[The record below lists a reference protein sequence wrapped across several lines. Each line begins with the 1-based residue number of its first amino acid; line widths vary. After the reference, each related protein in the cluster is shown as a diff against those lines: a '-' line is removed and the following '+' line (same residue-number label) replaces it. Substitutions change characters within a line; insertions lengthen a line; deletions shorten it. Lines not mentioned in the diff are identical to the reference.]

1 MKFFNL
7 FNKRKTTSKPNQSKS
22 KEKPNKD
29 TKKDKDK
36 QRKEN
41 SASKSKV
48 AQESAKKKR
57 SMLKSKRERRRE
69 KANRDR
75 NFDMFRGLLGD
86 RDYRTKQGLINALI
100 VIASFAC
107 IVLGVVLTMSGF
119 ASRQEYMRTNTTP
132 SGEELKF
139 SNSEAK
145 LNFGGAWTDK
155 NRDVTVI
162 KLQYNKK
169 AREEL
174 STKGTQYKLHIVDDS
189 NKAQDNI
196 KMSYGILG
204 TQGDGFLIIDGK
216 LDEKAYQIVM
226 TNQLNLDDG
235 SDTTTSSSGSRTES
249 EKLASK
255 ADDLT
260 QSELE
265 ESLSGIQSSDVK
277 DNGRI
282 NFEENSKKPSVDYI
296 DFRVNPY
303 SEKTKVLNESLRK
316 PDGSIDYSKIMDKT
330 TVDKK
335 TKEIDNSIKVKEEET
350 KKYKRSVKEFEDR
363 VKENKDDE
371 DAKSNIESLKKKIKD
386 NEKSLEQLE
395 KLKKQYEEKDF
406 DKSSFG
412 EMQEKFK
419 VIHSTE

>member
-1 MKFFNL
+1 MNFFKL
-7 FNKRKTTSKPNQSKS
+7 FKKRKTTSKSNG
-22 KEKPNKD
+22 NKD
-29 TKKDKDK
+29 KASSNDDVKKDK
-36 QRKEN
+36 RKKIN
-41 SASKSKV
+41 SEAKSKV

-86 RDYRTKQGLINALI
+86 RDYRTKQGVINALI

-107 IVLGVVLTMSGF
+107 IAVGIMLTMSGF

-132 SGEELKF
+132 AGEELKF

-145 LNFGGAWTDK
+145 LKFGGAWTDK

-189 NKAQDNI
+189 NEVQDKI

-204 TQGDGFLIIDGK
+204 TQGDGFMIIDGK
-216 LDEKAYQIVM
+216 LDKKAYQIVM
-226 TNQLNLDDG
+226 ANQLNLDVG
-235 SDTTTSSSGSRTES
+235 KNTTTSSSGSRTES

-260 QSELE
+260 QSELK

-303 SEKTKVLNESLRK
+303 SEKTKIINESLRK
-316 PDGSIDYSKIMDKT
+316 TDGSVDYSKIMDKT
-330 TVDKK
+330 TVDRMI
-335 TKEIDNSIKVKEEET
+335 KEISKSIKVKEEET
-350 KKYKRSVKEFEDR
+350 SQFKRSVKEFEDR

-371 DAKSNIESLKKKIKD
+371 DAKSNIESLKKKIEE